1 MSNHE
6 KQFVTKVGAV
16 YRTCV
21 FASDYEELQAELAR
35 ARELLADVRDN
46 HQHAIHWE
54 DLHPVMARVRE
65 WLERNQ

>member
-21 FASDYEELQAELAR
+21 FASDYEELQVELAK
-35 ARELLADVRDN
+35 ARELLKD
-46 HQHAIHWE
+46 
-54 DLHPVMARVRE
+54 ARHFCQRAPSVLPHIDA